1 MTASRL
7 RIKSVDTDMD
17 MNAKFHI
24 HGNPGHLSH
33 YVKLLCWYRGSC
45 SIWRRTTVHSTW
57 TRFPTKRLDKV
68 RLVIDSRR
76 LSVKTKKIKLKLN
89 TLNSINFRFVILRY
103 LQSSVYSIG
112 FQFIL

>member
-33 YVKLLCWYRGSC
+33 YVKLLCSYRGSC

-89 TLNSINFRFVILRY
+89 ALNSINFAICS
-103 LQSSVYSIG
+103 LQCTVG
-112 FQFIL
+112 FQFIS